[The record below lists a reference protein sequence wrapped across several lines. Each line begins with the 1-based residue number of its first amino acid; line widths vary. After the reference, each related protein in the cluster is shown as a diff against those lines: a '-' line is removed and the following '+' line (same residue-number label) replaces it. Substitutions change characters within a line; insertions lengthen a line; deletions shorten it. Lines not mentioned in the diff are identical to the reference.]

1 MRNANLRKSLTGRQD
16 VLALAGF
23 VLLCLV
29 VSGLGGLATATGV
42 DGWYRTLVKP
52 GFNPPDWIF
61 APVWTVLYLMMA
73 VAAWRVWRTAA
84 TVDRRR
90 ALAAFGVQ
98 LGLNLLWSILFFG
111 FGQIGLA
118 FFEILLLLSAIAVCV
133 VLFWRVE
140 RLAGQLLVPYLFW
153 VAFAATLNLSLWLL
167 N

>member
-1 MRNANLRKSLTGRQD
+1 MRNADPRKPLTGRQD
-16 VLALAGF
+16 VLALTGF

-29 VSGLGGLATATGV
+29 VSGLGGLATTTGV
-42 DGWYRTLVKP
+42 DDWYRTLVKP

-111 FGQIGLA
+111 LQQIGLA
-118 FFEILLLLSAIAVCV
+118 LFEISLLLLAIAVCV

-140 RLAGQLLVPYLFW
+140 RLAGQLLVPYLLW
-153 VAFAATLNLSLWLL
+153 VAFAMTLNLSLWLL

>member
-1 MRNANLRKSLTGRQD
+1 MRDANSPKPLTGRQD
-16 VLALAGF
+16 IFALVSF
-23 VLLCLV
+23 VLGCLV
-29 VSGLGGLATATGV
+29 VSGLGGLATAAGV

-52 GFNPPDWIF
+52 GFNPPDWVF

-111 FGQIGLA
+111 LQQIGLA
-118 FFEILLLLSAIAVCV
+118 LFEILLLLSAIAVCV

-140 RLAGQLLVPYLFW
+140 RLAGWLLVPYLLW

>member
-1 MRNANLRKSLTGRQD
+1 
-16 VLALAGF
+16 LALAGY
-23 VLLCLV
+23 VLLCVV
-29 VSGLGGLATATGV
+29 VSGLGGLATETGV
-42 DGWYRTLVKP
+42 DDWYRTLVKP

-73 VAAWRVWRTAA
+73 VAAWRVWRTAT

-111 FGQIGLA
+111 FQQIGLA
-118 FFEILLLLSAIAVCV
+118 LFEIALLLSAIAVCV

-140 RLAGQLLVPYLFW
+140 RLAGQLLVPYLLW